1 MNFCIMLLFDTGMR
15 CNEMILME
23 PEDIK
28 PDYILVKHGKGSKE
42 RVVPKS
48 PALSKQLMKYRILR
62 DGLLQ
67 KALLK
72 RCNGHFAQNRKKIF
86 VQRVRIMRIGGFLY
100 SVFQGVQ
107 PHLGQYFKG

>member
-28 PDYILVKHGKGSKE
+28 PDYILVKHGKDSKE

-48 PALSKQLMKYRILR
+48 PALSKQLMEVSYPTGCL
-62 DGLLQ
+62 
-67 KALLK
+67 
-72 RCNGHFAQNRKKIF
+72 
-86 VQRVRIMRIGGFLY
+86 
-100 SVFQGVQ
+100 
-107 PHLGQYFKG
+107 FKGIPQSPQESVSQQEREAFDG